1 MPALDKTRTAAHGEE
16 CRVSDRS
23 STIINRGGRAKSR
36 TDAGIAPIDRP
47 SFGEVHGRTGTVGE
61 IHWDQGARL
70 IFAAA
75 QEPTPPYYYLGLAA
89 LVVALIVGVVW
100 AYRSWEEAHEE
111 LDPATPDELLD
122 AFRKARLEGDL
133 DEEEFARVSR
143 RLQDADPARQAGKE
157 PDVGGLKSPRRGGT

>member
-1 MPALDKTRTAAHGEE
+1 MGEMLWNGTA
-16 CRVSDRS
+16 R
-23 STIINRGGRAKSR
+23 
-36 TDAGIAPIDRP
+36 PI
-47 SFGEVHGRTGTVGE
+47 
-61 IHWDQGARL
+61 L
-70 IFAAA
+70 AAA

-122 AFRKARLEGDL
+122 VFRKARLEGDL

-143 RLQDADPARQAGKE
+143 RLQDPDPGRQPGQE
-157 PDVGGLKSPRRGGT
+157 PDLGGSKSPRRGGA

>member
-1 MPALDKTRTAAHGEE
+1 M
-16 CRVSDRS
+16 
-23 STIINRGGRAKSR
+23 
-36 TDAGIAPIDRP
+36 
-47 SFGEVHGRTGTVGE
+47 GE
-61 IHWDQGARL
+61 IHWDERARS

-122 AFRKARLEGDL
+122 AFRKAKMEGDL
-133 DEEEFARVSR
+133 DEEEFARVSQ
-143 RLQDADPARQAGKE
+143 RLQDPDPR
-157 PDVGGLKSPRRGGT
+157 PPTRGGA